1 MKFSDNKAINFIIRI
16 AIIYAMFQIQRMA
29 WVYFENQFGFNLGM
43 MREVII
49 FVITVGILVALDRYF
64 DKRRQ

>member
-1 MKFSDNKAINFIIRI
+1 MKFSDNKVINFIIRI
-16 AIIYAMFQIQRMA
+16 AIIYAMFQIQRMG

-43 MREVII
+43 IREVII